1 MEEQDNIQSQL
12 TALKVSLTAAG
23 ISPNLLD
30 ALGKKIKLDDE
41 TEITVDSEYLAKQIR
56 DTVVTKTIQEGR
68 HKEYEPY
75 RKELEE
81 MTRKR
86 FNDEIKE
93 IGEAILPENPDL
105 AKEIA
110 KKYKES
116 GKFTPAELRKFA
128 SELNK
133 ARLAEYEEKLKTVS
147 LEGKEFQNVLD
158 AERRQRTEIE
168 NAKRELEQQLERL
181 RTEELPEVES
191 RYKSEIDRVKWET
204 RLFSEFYKLPSVY
217 DDEIQLG
224 RREAE
229 LAKENHIRNWL
240 INSFNS
246 NFEAKADGNGGLQ
259 YYEKGKLD
267 PVWVT
272 NSYGQRVPASLSDII
287 VMIAKDP
294 VKGGKFYKASNG
306 GSAGKL
312 APDESSQKALERDK
326 KRKSYFG

>member
-1 MEEQDNIQSQL
+1 MEEQEIQQQL
-12 TALKVSLTAAG
+12 SMLKVSLTAAG
-23 ISPNLLD
+23 VSPNLLD
-30 ALGKKIKLDDE
+30 SLGKKIKEDE
-41 TEITVDSEYLAKQIR
+41 TEITVDAEYLAKQIR
-56 DTVVTKTIQEGR
+56 DAILTKSFREGR
-68 HKEYEPY
+68 HKEYDFY
-75 RKELEE
+75 RKEVEE

-110 KKYKES
+110 KKYKEA

-133 ARLAEYEEKLKTVS
+133 ARLAEYEEKLKAVS
-147 LEGKEFQNVLD
+147 LEGKEFQNVLN

-181 RTEELPEVES
+181 RNEELPEIES

-204 RLFSEFYKLPSVY
+204 RLFSEFYKLPSTY

-224 RREAE
+224 KREAE
-229 LAKENHIRNWL
+229 LAKETYIRRML
-240 INSFNS
+240 IPTFTENI
-246 NFEAKADGNGGLQ
+246 EAKPDGNGGLQ
-259 YYEKGKLD
+259 YYQKGKVD
-267 PVWVT
+267 PIWVT
-272 NSYGQRVPASLSDII
+272 NSNGQRIPAALSDVIL
-287 VMIAKDP
+287 MIAKDP
-294 VKGGKFYKASNG
+294 VTGGRFYKASNG

-312 APDESSQKALERDK
+312 SPDEAGKKAMERDQ